1 MGAGMCLK
9 ERSLPRVVDLEFQI
23 YQGLL
28 RALLKGMALQ
38 VEDIVDLL
46 TLKDNADPQD
56 SEGFIQALEL
66 AEGATSIPNVSR
78 ISLLSACL
86 LNSTV

>member
-1 MGAGMCLK
+1 M
-9 ERSLPRVVDLEFQI
+9 
-23 YQGLL
+23 
-28 RALLKGMALQ
+28 KGMALQ

-66 AEGATSIPNVSR
+66 AEGAAAIPNVGG
-78 ISLLSACL
+78 IFLASA
-86 LNSTV
+86 